1 MIESFAALDVAW
13 PQIADQHVH
22 VLQQ

>member
-1 MIESFAALDVAW
+1 MIESFAALDVVW
-13 PQIADQHVH
+13 PQIADQHMH